1 MARKHGFFRPHV
13 LGLTAIS
20 STTLRDG
27 AKYNPQQALG
37 SKLLA
42 WWDADHTDLITQAGG
57 VVSAWADRV
66 QGLTHTASGAGQP
79 AYSTSGFAGR
89 PVITGDGTGT
99 FMTRA
104 GTTGLP
110 TNSDQFEIWTLFDQT
125 LATDGGG
132 SRRYLFAWGG
142 QGTQV
147 HLMTGVT
154 RSATNRGR
162 VTAGNGTTAPTLNDA
177 VVDLTGRHFQ
187 RSVFTAT
194 GIKVAVD
201 GFAMSAETAV
211 VRAIDTLRSR
221 IFANTTTTPSEFWQG
236 GLAAILVTSLLTDG
250 EAAALTAWLSS
261 RRSV

>member
-1 MARKHGFFRPHV
+1 M
-13 LGLTAIS
+13 
-20 STTLRDG
+20 TLWNLVAPGYGPIPLNEG
-27 AKYNPQQALG
+27 AGYNPQQALG

-42 WWDADHTDLITQAGG
+42 WWDADHTDLITHAGG

-99 FMTRA
+99 FMNRA

-125 LATDGGG
+125 LATDA
-132 SRRYLFAWGG
+132 SATRRYLFGWGG
-142 QGTQV
+142 QGSQV
-147 HLMTGVT
+147 HLMTGL
-154 RSATNRGR
+154 NRNTLNRAR
-162 VTAGNGTTAPTLNDA
+162 VQAGNGTTSPTVNDA
-177 VVDLTGRHFQ
+177 IVDLTGRHFQ
-187 RSVFTAT
+187 RAVYTAT

-211 VRAIDTLRSR
+211 VRAVDTLRSR
-221 IFANTTTTPSEFWQG
+221 IFANMTTTPGDFWQG